1 VTSNVIVVTGSTG
14 KLGGRVARRLADL
27 GVPQRLL
34 VRDAARAPTLPG
46 AEVVTADYTDQAS
59 MRAAVDG
66 ADTLFFVSGHEVKGR
81 VAVHRSVVDS
91 AIQGGVGRIV
101 YTSFLAAEP
110 DATFTFARDHYLTEL
125 HIRGAGVAFTF
136 LRNSIYLDDLP
147 EWVNDD
153 GVIAGPAGDG
163 RVAWV
168 ARDDI
173 ADVAAAVL
181 TSAGHDEKTYDVT
194 GAVALTRDETAA
206 ALSTVLGRPVRYHA
220 ETLAEA
226 RASRSV
232 YGAPDWEVEG
242 WVTSYQAIRDGSFD
256 VVSPAVRDLTGR
268 DPTSLERFVASSE

>member
-1 VTSNVIVVTGSTG
+1 VIVVTGSTG

-136 LRNSIYLDDLP
+136 LRNSLYLDDLP

-194 GAVALTRDETAA
+194 GAEALTLDETAA

-232 YGAPDWEVEG
+232 HGAPDWEVEG
-242 WVTSYQAIRDGSFD
+242 WVTSYAAIATGELST
-256 VVSPAVRDLTGR
+256 VSDTVARVAGHEPRTIQ
-268 DPTSLERFVASSE
+268 SLFADRNARA